1 MASHSSL
8 PILRH
13 EIYRAAQSYFQ
24 YELKQEE
31 QEACVSKFKALDED
45 GDRKVSYQELV
56 DKRGM
61 MDSSVADRVCRFYE
75 LVDGNAN
82 GFLDFDECKAL
93 FFLFNKAHFCYG
105 CEKLIIHGGVSCLL
119 CLPYCLNF
127 CCYCAHHHH
136 QQYHPQH
143 YQQRFQA
150 LPELIN
156 GSLEQNLPPVIAPS
170 PFRQVRKTNTTTV

>member
-1 MASHSSL
+1 MELDNL
-8 PILRH
+8 PILRS
-13 EIYRAAQSYFQ
+13 EIYRAGQRIFQ
-24 YELKQEE
+24 YELNK
-31 QEACVSKFKALDED
+31 EAQDACLSKFEALQENVDE
-45 GDRKVSYQELV
+45 GVPYRKLL
-56 DKRGM
+56 DIRGI
-61 MDSSVADRVCRFYE
+61 MDSSVADRVCRFFE
-75 LVDGNAN
+75 LVDRDGS